1 MKLETLEDLEHLKR
15 KLNDLALEKAK
26 LEGKKEELIMRLKE
40 QDIESIDELKIKIE
54 QEKQE
59 IENLKVR
66 YSKIVSEIEEMLKD
80 KEV

>member
-1 MKLETLEDLEHLKR
+1 MRLETLEDLEQLKK

-26 LEGKKEELIMRLKE
+26 LEGKKEELITRLKE
-40 QDIESIDELKIKIE
+40 QDIGSIDELKIKIE

-66 YSKIVSEIEEMLKD
+66 YNKIVSEIEKMLED